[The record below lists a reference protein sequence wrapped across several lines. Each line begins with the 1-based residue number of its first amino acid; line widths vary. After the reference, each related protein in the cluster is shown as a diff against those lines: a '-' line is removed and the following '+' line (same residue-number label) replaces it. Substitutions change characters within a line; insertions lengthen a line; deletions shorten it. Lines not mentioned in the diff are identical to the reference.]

1 MEIFARDVM
10 TRDFQTIRDN
20 APIKEAVYKILHG
33 NIRTTGHK
41 TVSLI
46 VIDEFGRLEGV
57 ISIFDIL
64 YHFRPDFLNYGI
76 DSIETWVG
84 RLKPL
89 LDQFKELTVEQV
101 MSSPVMTVSPDDHLM
116 VIIDKLVKKKLRR
129 LPVVDGGK
137 VVGVVY
143 LYDAYFHLFHKWC
156 EREC

>member
-10 TRDFQTIRDN
+10 TRDFETIRDD
-20 APIKEAVYKILHG
+20 APIKEAVHRILHG
-33 NIRTTGHK
+33 NVRQTGHK
-41 TVSLI
+41 TISLI

-64 YHFRPDFLNYGI
+64 YHFRPDFLNYGL

-84 RLKPL
+84 RLRPL
-89 LDQFKELTVEQV
+89 LDQFQELTVEQV

-129 LPVVDGGK
+129 LPVVDGDK

-143 LYDAYFHLFHKWC
+143 LYDAYYHLFHKWC
-156 EREC
+156 E

>member
-10 TRDFQTIRDN
+10 TRDFETIRDD
-20 APIKEAVYKILHG
+20 APIKEAVYRILHG
-33 NIRTTGHK
+33 NVRQTGHK
-41 TVSLI
+41 TISLI

-64 YHFRPDFLNYGI
+64 YHFRPDFLNYGL

-84 RLKPL
+84 RLRPL
-89 LDQFKELTVEQV
+89 LDQFQELTVEQV

-129 LPVVDGGK
+129 LPVVDGDK

-143 LYDAYFHLFHKWC
+143 LYDAYYHLFHKWC
-156 EREC
+156 E